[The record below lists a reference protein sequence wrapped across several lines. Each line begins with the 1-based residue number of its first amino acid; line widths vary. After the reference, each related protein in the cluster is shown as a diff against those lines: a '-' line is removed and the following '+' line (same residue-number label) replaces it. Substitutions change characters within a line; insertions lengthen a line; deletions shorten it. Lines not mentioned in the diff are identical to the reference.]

1 MIEARNLTKYY
12 GRTKALDNISFTV
25 EKGEIVGLLGPNA
38 AGKTTMMRILTC
50 FLPATSGTAKV
61 NGYDVAE
68 QPLQVQRSI
77 GYLPERT
84 PLYDELTVTE
94 FLNFVG
100 EVKGITGREE
110 KRKRLGTVIE
120 ECGLREV
127 QNKLIAKLSKG
138 FRQRVGLAQALIND
152 PPCLILDEPTI
163 GLDPKQ
169 ITETRKLIQNL
180 AGNRTVILST
190 HILPEVSMTC
200 QRVMII
206 NEGKIVAIDTVE
218 NLTARIQKTVEINL
232 QVEGNSQQV
241 KKCLQ
246 EIEGVESVELIPP
259 ETEKVNHFVV
269 RSSRGVDLRKEI
281 SRKVVNSGFVLYEI
295 SLKEMSL
302 EDIFLR
308 LVTRE

>member
-94 FLNFVG
+94 FLNFVA

-110 KRKRLGTVIE
+110 KRKRLATVIE
-120 ECGLREV
+120 ECGLSEV

-246 EIEGVESVELIPP
+246 EIEGVESVELIGP
-259 ETEKVNHFVV
+259 ESEKVNHFVV